1 LKGLAVAV
9 AAGGLV
15 KVKDHD
21 LNEYRLAPKRYHRK
35 IRSSKE
41 GIELP
46 FAGEQQPFV
55 QQPDEHSTLH
65 PGTTADEPVNS
76 VAPNTSFLLEL
87 PYPSH
92 FLVSLQ
98 MLNLSLPFIETG
110 IAVPEDPPT
119 PEFDL
124 NQVLKN
130 RQYQSPTRPEENQGE
145 APASL
150 ADQGDGS
157 GGGRRAI
164 NRKRHRTP
172 VRRLPKRSADVA
184 SANTIGKPVKFRSWN
199 ASNPS
204 SVQRRQEFT
213 SKLRSTT
220 TPRPTFI
227 KKFQA
232 KQLNQ
237 RVNTTTKSNSHKR
250 PPRPSPVNEYKTKD
264 LPVTTS
270 LLEQSFA
277 TPDQRE
283 SSNFNRPSVSGTSDR
298 FVIHPADHPAQKIRM
313 GGFRPIQPSKPSL
326 SPNRLGPSASSDR
339 FTRLNLREKSINGHS
354 DQFIPII
361 PITRDTTTSATTETV
376 EVRFDFPPPSRLR
389 FISSSSTTSNPLPKP
404 GRLTKY
410 ISQFHSSP
418 SLKVPSEEIT
428 QIQKPET
435 TANNEA
441 GRDKVAPD
449 SSSNEFLVFATTTT
463 TPTTEFVPNLKFPSF
478 ELPSVDGSSSP
489 TTLPPP
495 LSIEELIKK
504 FTGKDFVTDSTS
516 DSSTPNPPQH
526 PSPIEPKN
534 TSSTTT
540 TVKSTLSTPELE
552 SLDDLE
558 ASLKQLLVITTSTST
573 QIPSSS
579 QSFIPIDAPTTS
591 SPSTSTPS
599 GSSSFTL
606 PVLPPPSV
614 SPVTEK
620 TVFPQQ
626 ETTTVQTTTTKE
638 TLFPSESEINKS
650 APHPSTVVNSSIQ
663 LETSTQPVSVQ
674 RGPLDVSSFDGP
686 YNSGAGQNQGFN
698 FQPSGYPQQQQQ
710 QFQSNNNFG
719 GFSGGFGGGSSGDLI
734 GGQQNPYY
742 YGAGLFTGS
751 SGGQGQ
757 FSNNFQNGFDGTLH
771 YSPTGPPVG
780 ESNAITQGLSL
791 LASFGGSGG
800 GQQFNF
806 QPSSSNYQQPSGYQQ
821 SFNDFAHPAS
831 LQASSQ
837 IQATSSLPSQGF
849 SSYSQGYPS
858 FNLVQQ
864 QPQSYAQQ
872 PYQLSQQ
879 PQNFPSQ
886 QQQQQVYAP
895 TQQQSYQLVG
905 ANPGSGNLIPVQ
917 VIQFQPQGAYQSS
930 AVSAPAPENSGSTQV
945 TINPS
950 QFGTLLSSSV
960 DASSLPAGTASI
972 TSLSSSSTGTGSS
985 SSGTNNV
992 PAAKEKSIDSASS
1005 QLVEVH
1011 LKPVLHSIF
1020 ADQEAESSQSVQLIS
1035 VGPETDK
1042 FGPATDSLKTG
1053 ARKSMYNRGL
1063 QSGYYP

>member
-1 LKGLAVAV
+1 M
-9 AAGGLV
+9 AAGGL
-15 KVKDHD
+15 VKDHD
-21 LNEYRLAPKRYHRK
+21 LNEYRLASKRYHRK

-41 GIELP
+41 GESP
-46 FAGEQQPFV
+46 FDGEKPPFV
-55 QQPDEHSTLH
+55 QHEELPILH
-65 PGTTADEPVNS
+65 PDKSVDAPVNA
-76 VAPNTSFLLEL
+76 VAPNTSFLLDL

-124 NQVLKN
+124 NKLLKN
-130 RQYQSPTRPEENQGE
+130 RQYQPPRPEENQGE
-145 APASL
+145 ALVSVI
-150 ADQGDGS
+150 DQGDGS
-157 GGGRRAI
+157 GSRRRAI
-164 NRKRHRTP
+164 NRKRNRIP

-213 SKLRSTT
+213 NKLRSTT

-232 KQLNQ
+232 KQLN
-237 RVNTTTKSNSHKR
+237 RRANTTKPNIHKR
-250 PPRPSPVNEYKTKD
+250 PSRPSPDDESNTKG
-264 LPVTTS
+264 LPLTA
-270 LLEQSFA
+270 LEQSVA
-277 TPDQRE
+277 SSEQRE
-283 SSNFNRPSVSGTSDR
+283 SSDFNRPIVSGTSNR
-298 FVIHPADHPAQKIRM
+298 FEIHSADHPPQKIRM
-313 GGFRPIQPSKPSL
+313 GGFRPIQPSRTSL
-326 SPNRLGPSASSDR
+326 SPNRLGPSIGSDR
-339 FTRLNLREKSINGHS
+339 FTSLNSREKLINGHS

-361 PITRDTTTSATTETV
+361 PITRDTTTSPTTETV
-376 EVRFDFPPPSRLR
+376 HYDFPPPSRLR
-389 FISSSSTTSNPLPKP
+389 FVSSSTTSNPLPKP
-404 GRLTKY
+404 GRLSKY

-418 SLKVPSEEIT
+418 SLKAPDEEIT

-435 TANNEA
+435 AANEA
-441 GRDKVAPD
+441 SREKVASD
-449 SSSNEFLVFATTTT
+449 SSSDAFLLFATTTT
-463 TPTTEFVPNLKFPSF
+463 APTTEFVPNLNFPSF
-478 ELPSVDGSSSP
+478 ELPSVDGSSMP

-504 FTGKDFVTDSTS
+504 FTGKDFVADSIHV
-516 DSSTPNPPQH
+516 SSTPSPPH
-526 PSPIEPKN
+526 HTSPIDPKN
-534 TSSTTT
+534 ASSTTT
-540 TVKSTLSTPELE
+540 TVKSTASAPELE

-558 ASLKQLLVITTSTST
+558 ASLKQLLVITSST
-573 QIPSSS
+573 QIPNSS
-579 QSFIPIDAPTTS
+579 QSFIPLDAPTTS

-599 GSSSFTL
+599 GSSLTL

-614 SPVTEK
+614 SPTTEK
-620 TVFPQQ
+620 TLFPQQ
-626 ETTTVQTTTTKE
+626 ETTTIQATTTKE

-650 APHPSTVVNSSIQ
+650 APHPSNIVNSSSL

-686 YNSGAGQNQGFN
+686 YNSGAGQHQGGGFN
-698 FQPSGYPQQQQQ
+698 FQASGFPQQQQQ
-710 QFQSNNNFG
+710 QFQSNNFG
-719 GFSGGFGGGSSGDLI
+719 GYSGSFGGVNNGGGDLI

-742 YGAGLFTGS
+742 YGAGLFSG

-806 QPSSSNYQQPSGYQQ
+806 QPTSSHYQQPSGYQQ
-821 SFNDFAHPAS
+821 SFNDFVNPAS

-837 IQATSSLPSQGF
+837 IQSTSSLPSQGF

-864 QPQSYAQQ
+864 QPQSYAQS

-905 ANPGSGNLIPVQ
+905 ANSGSGLYPVQ
-917 VIQFQPQGAYQSS
+917 VIQFQPQGAAYQSPG
-930 AVSAPAPENSGSTQV
+930 SAPAPENSGSNQV

-950 QFGTLLSSSV
+950 QFGTLLSGSV
-960 DASSLPAGTASI
+960 DSSGLSAGTASI

-985 SSGTNNV
+985 SSSGSGTNSI
-992 PAAKEKSIDSASS
+992 PTAKEKSIDVSSS

-1053 ARKSMYNRGL
+1053 ARKSLYNRGL